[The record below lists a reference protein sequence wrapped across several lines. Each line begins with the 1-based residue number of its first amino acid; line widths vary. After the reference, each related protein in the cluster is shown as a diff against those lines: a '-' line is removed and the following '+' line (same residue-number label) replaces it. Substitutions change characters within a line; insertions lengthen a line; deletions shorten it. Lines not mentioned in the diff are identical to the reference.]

1 VTDNKMRIR
10 TAHILNTIS
19 KRLDKYAPI
28 NRIGRWK
35 ENKCLAEMV
44 MQGLNMDWKEG

>member
-1 VTDNKMRIR
+1 MWIR
-10 TAHILNTIS
+10 TAHILNIIS
-19 KRLDKYAPI
+19 KPLNKYAPI
-28 NRIGRWK
+28 HRIGRWK